1 MQAQKG
7 KAGKTIEAIRQIVK
21 VSKDHEIKIKIPQ
34 YIPENEIAEVILI
47 IRKKPDSFKQ
57 KINELKEAMGD
68 NLFLDDLKEISE
80 DFKAVDLSNKDS

>member
-7 KAGKTIEAIRQIVK
+7 KGDKTMEAIKKIVR

-47 IRKKPDSFKQ
+47 IKKRPDNFKQ

-80 DFKAVDLSNKDS
+80 DFKAVDLFQ